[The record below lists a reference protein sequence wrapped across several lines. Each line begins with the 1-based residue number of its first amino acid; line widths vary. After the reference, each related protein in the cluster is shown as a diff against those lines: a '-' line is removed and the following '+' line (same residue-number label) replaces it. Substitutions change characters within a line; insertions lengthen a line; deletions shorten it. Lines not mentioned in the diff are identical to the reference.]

1 MTEHTEIAQKRC
13 KTCETL
19 KDKNTNNFYMMG
31 AGRKYFSS
39 ECKQCSNSRRA
50 SKYVAA
56 GRHRTKFEINTDLK
70 ARAQELLN
78 NDHSPRQVASEL
90 NVSVLTVNKAIRMGI
105 LTTAE

>member
-78 NDHSPRQVASEL
+78 SNISAKDVAKSL
-90 NVSVLTVNKAIRMGI
+90 KVSILTVNKAIAMNI
-105 LTTAE
+105 LTVPE